1 MCPLLLMQLGRG
13 YHGGGGGG
21 RRRAAAAP
29 AEKEG
34 RSRIRDRRG
43 SADGNCF
50 FFLPLVEIGGI
61 RVGIA
66 G

>member
-21 RRRAAAAP
+21 RRRAAAA
-29 AEKEG
+29 AAKEEG

-50 FFLPLVEIGGI
+50 SFFLLPLVEI

-66 G
+66 R